1 MLNRREKVL
10 HIFHFL
16 GILDFSSRFSF
27 FFKILNTINFRM
39 RRSTGRI
46 KLEDAMLRI
55 GNDFGSVLIVGLKG
69 YNAHYPYYYLGANDV
84 SLCDPSLD
92 ASLYP
97 SRFERYSV
105 GMQDLTIGHK
115 IDFIHFTGVYGWGI
129 DAKEEMKKTVEKFK
143 DVLSDGGI
151 VLLAHNIKRNNPL
164 GMHETYNDYFGD
176 FEELRDDFF
185 PVALEDFMIRV
196 FRLNIGRGEFDHAA

>member
-1 MLNRREKVL
+1 MLNRRERILYV
-10 HIFHFL
+10 FHFL

-27 FFKILNTINFRM
+27 FFKILNAINFRM
-39 RRSTGRI
+39 RRSAGRV

-92 ASLYP
+92 SSLYP
-97 SRFERYSV
+97 SRFERYPV
-105 GMQDLTIGHK
+105 GMQDLTIDRK
-115 IDFIHFTGVYGWGI
+115 VDFIHFSGVYGWGI
-129 DAKEEMKKTVEKFK
+129 NTEEEMKKTVQKFK

-151 VLLAHNIKRNNPL
+151 VLLAHNIKHNNPL
-164 GMHETYNDYFGD
+164 NMDETYNNYFGD
-176 FEELRDDFF
+176 FEELVQDFC
-185 PVALEDFMIRV
+185 PVILEDFLIRV